1 MAQNYIKVE
10 EINKIIKSIDLTFAK
25 KKEVIKTV
33 TIEPM
38 LASSGKVSTDGM
50 YIKVVT
56 VDKKV
61 MNK

>member
-25 KKEVIKTV
+25 KKEAIKTI
-33 TIEPM
+33 TIGPM

-50 YIKVVT
+50 YI
-56 VDKKV
+56 
-61 MNK
+61 